1 MNSRLETL
9 MRGMAFDEWGVCRFH
24 DALPLLP
31 VRSKARIPQ
40 GARSVI
46 VVLFGYY
53 IGDFP
58 NRNISYYAIV
68 DDYHTIVRAVLE
80 TAADKLR
87 ALYADEQFVPFV
99 DASPVAEV
107 RAAYLAGLGDI
118 GMNGQLLNRTYA
130 SRCFIGEIVTT
141 AELEPSVTGI
151 DALDALVAETLAKI
165 TNEDMT
171 TYEKVVACYDYLT
184 DNMRYGSSMYHLNV
198 PLGDTTCADI
208 FYTYG
213 EVDGFGAVA
222 LTSNYGLCNG
232 YAAGFILLTRAI
244 GLDADLVTGQTRS
257 AGGGYAYHK
266 WAEITI
272 DGTAYAFDPQLDQSY
287 AQKGLGEYSNFCKTY
302 EQINGRYIKA

>member
-87 ALYADEQFVPFV
+87 ALYADEQFVPL
-99 DASPVAEV
+99 S
-107 RAAYLAGLGDI
+107 LI
-118 GMNGQLLNRTYA
+118 H
-130 SRCFIGEIVTT
+130 I
-141 AELEPSVTGI
+141 
-151 DALDALVAETLAKI
+151 
-165 TNEDMT
+165 
-171 TYEKVVACYDYLT
+171 
-184 DNMRYGSSMYHLNV
+184 
-198 PLGDTTCADI
+198 
-208 FYTYG
+208 
-213 EVDGFGAVA
+213 
-222 LTSNYGLCNG
+222 
-232 YAAGFILLTRAI
+232 
-244 GLDADLVTGQTRS
+244 
-257 AGGGYAYHK
+257 
-266 WAEITI
+266 
-272 DGTAYAFDPQLDQSY
+272 
-287 AQKGLGEYSNFCKTY
+287 
-302 EQINGRYIKA
+302 

>member
-141 AELEPSVTGI
+141 AALEPSRRAAPLCTRCGRCEKKR
-151 DALDALVAETLAKI
+151 ATSGHSSRLD
-165 TNEDMT
+165 
-171 TYEKVVACYDYLT
+171 
-184 DNMRYGSSMYHLNV
+184 
-198 PLGDTTCADI
+198 P
-208 FYTYG
+208 
-213 EVDGFGAVA
+213 
-222 LTSNYGLCNG
+222 
-232 YAAGFILLTRAI
+232 
-244 GLDADLVTGQTRS
+244 S
-257 AGGGYAYHK
+257 AGK
-266 WAEITI
+266 K
-272 DGTAYAFDPQLDQSY
+272 D
-287 AQKGLGEYSNFCKTY
+287 
-302 EQINGRYIKA
+302 

>member
-1 MNSRLETL
+1 MNSRLETI

-68 DDYHTIVRAVLE
+68 DDYHTVLRAALE
-80 TAADKLR
+80 TAAEKLC
-87 ALYADEQFVPFV
+87 ALFEGEQFVPFV

-107 RAAYLAGLGDI
+107 RAACLAGLGDI

-141 AELEPSVTGI
+141 AALEPSRRAAPLCTRCGRCVAACPTG
-151 DALDALVAETLAKI
+151 ALRPDGFDRALCRSHITQKKGALTGWERAQIRGKPYGSEKPCACVLRASRAGCGRRQCSPPVRGEGLWLAR
-165 TNEDMT
+165 DDG
-171 TYEKVVACYDYLT
+171 ASAQFGDHLRGCAG
-184 DNMRYGSSMYHLNV
+184 RYG
-198 PLGDTTCADI
+198 
-208 FYTYG
+208 YG
-213 EVDGFGAVA
+213 
-222 LTSNYGLCNG
+222 
-232 YAAGFILLTRAI
+232 
-244 GLDADLVTGQTRS
+244 RS
-257 AGGGYAYHK
+257 AQPARGTDVKRRGRQTAVRK
-266 WAEITI
+266 VETI
-272 DGTAYAFDPQLDQSY
+272 WRF
-287 AQKGLGEYSNFCKTY
+287 
-302 EQINGRYIKA
+302 